1 MPSRPLVDLTER
13 ARLGGSDPALR
24 VGGMA
29 RELVGSEILR
39 IAGEIRAL
47 VRGGKQIC
55 NLTVGDFDP
64 RQFPIPEQLK
74 NAIIAALEKGETN
87 YPPSDG
93 VLELRQAVARFYE
106 RELGLRYPVE
116 SVLVAGG
123 ARPLL
128 YVIFRTLCDPGDRVV
143 YPVPSWNNN
152 HYAHMAAAVGV
163 PVGCK
168 REHMFLP
175 TREDLAPHLA
185 GARLVCLNSPLNPTG
200 TAFSAETLRSICDAI
215 LAENHARE
223 RRGERPLY
231 LMYDQIYWLL
241 CSQGTLH
248 VTPSALLPEI
258 APYTIYVDGISKA
271 FASTGVRV
279 GWGVGPTDVI
289 ERMSAVLGHIGAW
302 APRAEQIGT
311 VALLDD
317 VAGIRDYHAT
327 FRTGV
332 QARQN
337 ALCEGLMALGK
348 QGLDVDCLPPM
359 GTIYSTARFHPFG
372 KKTPAGVVLR
382 ASDDVRKYLLEAA
395 GFAIVPF
402 SAFGT
407 RDDEGWFRLSVG
419 AVSLAEIEQ
428 ALPRVGSALAALRR

>member
-1 MPSRPLVDLTER
+1 MVSQPVIDVSSFASRRES
-13 ARLGGSDPALR
+13 APAPR
-24 VGGMA
+24 VGTMA
-29 RELVGSEILR
+29 AELVGSEILK
-39 IAGEIRAL
+39 IASEIRAL
-47 VRGGKQIC
+47 VRGGRSIC

-64 RQFPIPEQLK
+64 RQFPIPVKLK
-74 NAIIAALEKGETN
+74 QAILAALEHGETN

-106 RELGLRYPVE
+106 RELRLRYPVE

-152 HYAHMAAAVGV
+152 HYAHMAGAIGV
-163 PVGCK
+163 PVVCK

-185 GARLVCLNSPLNPTG
+185 GARLLCLNSPLNPSG
-200 TAFSAETLRSICDAI
+200 TAILGETLRSICEAVLD
-215 LAENHARE
+215 ENHARE
-223 RRGERPLY
+223 RRAERPLY
-231 LMYDQIYWLL
+231 LMYDQIYWML
-241 CSQGTLH
+241 CTKGTAH
-248 VTPSALLPEI
+248 VTPSALVPEI
-258 APYTIYVDGISKA
+258 SRYTIYVDGISKA
-271 FASTGVRV
+271 FAATGVRV

-302 APRAEQIGT
+302 APRAEQVAT

-317 VAGIRDYHAT
+317 PAAIRDYHAR
-327 FRTGV
+327 FRSDV
-332 QARQN
+332 EARQN
-337 ALCEGLMALGK
+337 ALCDGLGALRK
-348 QGLDVDCLPPM
+348 KGLDVDCLPPM

-372 KKTPAGVVLR
+372 KKTPDGVPIR
-382 ASDDVRKYLLEAA
+382 TSEDVRKYLLESA

-407 RDDEGWFRLSVG
+407 REDERWFRLSVG
-419 AVSLAEIEQ
+419 AVSLEQIEE
-428 ALPRVGSALAALRR
+428 ALPRVGTALAALRR